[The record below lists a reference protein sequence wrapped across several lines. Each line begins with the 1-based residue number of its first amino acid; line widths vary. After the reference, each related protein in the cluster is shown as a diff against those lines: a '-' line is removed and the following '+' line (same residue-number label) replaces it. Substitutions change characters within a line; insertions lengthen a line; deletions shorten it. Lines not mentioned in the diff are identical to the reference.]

1 MCLATPIQV
10 EKIENNFAYSGKAK
24 ISIQLLKKVKKGDWI
39 LAHDK
44 LAIATLPESEAKTIL
59 NLIKDTHCHCEA
71 S

>member
-10 EKIENNFAYSGKAK
+10 EKVEKGFAYHGKSK
-24 ISIQLLKKVKKGDWI
+24 ISIQLLKDVKKGDWI

-59 NLIKDTHCHCEA
+59 DLIKSTHCHCK
-71 S
+71 